1 MMRDT
6 TVIKDAMGFS
16 LIELVI
22 VVAIVGI
29 LGVVAMG
36 FFGDNV
42 IASNRTDARKAL
54 AEIAGSLEKCRSLY
68 GSYNAANCAVAG
80 TFPITSDAGYYAI
93 TAFLTPT
100 TFNLTANRIA
110 GQPQANDT
118 DCTTLTLDN
127 TGVRGA
133 TGANTA
139 ECW

>member
-1 MMRDT
+1 M
-6 TVIKDAMGFS
+6 
-16 LIELVI
+16 I

-29 LGVVAMG
+29 LGTVAMG
-36 FFGDNV
+36 YFGDNV

-54 AEIAGSLEKCRSLY
+54 AETAGSLEKCRSLY
-68 GSYNAANCAVAG
+68 GSYNAGNCPVA
-80 TFPITSDAGYYAI
+80 FPVTSDAGYYSI
-93 TAFLTPT
+93 TAAVAAT
-100 TFNLTANRIA
+100 TFTLTANRVA

-139 ECW
+139 DCW